1 MCRVWICW
9 LVSWSRG
16 SGLFRESP
24 VVSLTV
30 SVSAAGFVE
39 DSVLLSI
46 DKGELLCPRGRWAVG
61 IVAGLEVF
69 IFVFLVW
76 CDEFG
81 RSRWVRAL
89 SPT

>member
-1 MCRVWICW
+1 MCGLWICW
-9 LVSWSRG
+9 LVSWSRR
-16 SGLFRESP
+16 SGWFREPP

-30 SVSAAGFVE
+30 SVPAAGFVE
-39 DSVLLSI
+39 GGVLLSS
-46 DKGELLCPRGRWAVG
+46 LLKESSFAPRGRWAVG

-81 RSRWVRAL
+81 RSR
-89 SPT
+89 

>member
-1 MCRVWICW
+1 MCGLWICW

-30 SVSAAGFVE
+30 SVPAAGFVE
-39 DSVLLSI
+39 GGVLLSS
-46 DKGELLCPRGRWAVG
+46 LLKESSFAPRGRWAVG

-81 RSRWVRAL
+81 RSR
-89 SPT
+89 

>member
-1 MCRVWICW
+1 MCGLWICW
-9 LVSWSRG
+9 LVSWSRR

-39 DSVLLSI
+39 GGVLLSS
-46 DKGELLCPRGRWAVG
+46 LLKESSFAPRGRWAVG
-61 IVAGLEVF
+61 IVRAWR
-69 IFVFLVW
+69 FLFLCFWFW

-81 RSRWVRAL
+81 RSR
-89 SPT
+89 

>member
-1 MCRVWICW
+1 MCGLWICW
-9 LVSWSRG
+9 LVSWSRR

-39 DSVLLSI
+39 GGVLLSS
-46 DKGELLCPRGRWAVG
+46 LLKESSFAPRGRWAVG

-81 RSRWVRAL
+81 RSR
-89 SPT
+89 

>member
-1 MCRVWICW
+1 M
-9 LVSWSRG
+9 
-16 SGLFRESP
+16 FRESP

-30 SVSAAGFVE
+30 SVPAAGFVE
-39 DSVLLSI
+39 GGVLLSS
-46 DKGELLCPRGRWAVG
+46 LLKESSFAPRGRWAVG

-81 RSRWVRAL
+81 RSR
-89 SPT
+89 

>member
-1 MCRVWICW
+1 MY
-9 LVSWSRG
+9 
-16 SGLFRESP
+16 RESP
-24 VVSLTV
+24 VVLSAV
-30 SVSAAGFVE
+30 SISAVGFEVGG
-39 DSVLLSI
+39 VLLSS
-46 DKGELLCPRGRWAVG
+46 LLKESSLAPRGRWAVG

-69 IFVFLVW
+69 IFVFSVW

>member
-1 MCRVWICW
+1 MYGLWICW

-39 DSVLLSI
+39 GGVLLSS
-46 DKGELLCPRGRWAVG
+46 LLKESSFAPAEG
-61 IVAGLEVF
+61 GL
-69 IFVFLVW
+69 L
-76 CDEFG
+76 G
-81 RSRWVRAL
+81 L
-89 SPT
+89 

>member
-1 MCRVWICW
+1 MCGLWICW

-24 VVSLTV
+24 VVLLTV
-30 SVSAAGFVE
+30 SVPAVGSVE
-39 DSVLLSI
+39 GGVLLSS
-46 DKGELLCPRGRWAVG
+46 LLKESSFAPRGGWAVG

-81 RSRWVRAL
+81 RCR
-89 SPT
+89 